1 MLRVARVWGASTTKA
16 SIVSYGFEVLVPLP
30 VQKCSIFAK
39 FITIFNDIVK
49 LLSHFMEKIVT
60 EFDDSLKFSINLVTM
75 QLVTNLSPNLPPKR
89 SPNATQ
95 NSTPNLV
102 IH

>member
-1 MLRVARVWGASTTKA
+1 MWLECGEPQQLRDNDA
-16 SIVSYGFEVLVPLP
+16 SIILSWGFEVLVPLP

-60 EFDDSLKFSINLVTM
+60 EFDDSLKFSIDLVTK
-75 QLVTNLSPNLPPKR
+75 QLVTNLSPNLSPK
-89 SPNATQ
+89 
-95 NSTPNLV
+95 
-102 IH
+102 